1 MKNIH
6 RYLILFTFFGASLFG
21 LASCDSD
28 ATAAQAEE
36 NAIFSSKV
44 SNPLPGNNN
53 NPYDE
58 AGWLHTELFEAYY
71 ETGDSGGT
79 VSEVVTAVEKLAN
92 SSNSF
97 NAVKNPDY
105 NPVSAIEVQ
114 HLLDHPTTCVADAI
128 VTSSMTVPAQLS
140 LQNFVNSYLLL
151 STHED
156 NADVL
161 YEYVI
166 EYESIVL
173 KALLLTETDKRIL
186 LTATSIV
193 RHSTYKAR
201 KKPKK
206 NTDPD
211 WTIFVGNI
219 TAAIEGAEDGSA
231 EAVMKAIV
239 TGIVQNR

>member
-6 RYLILFTFFGASLFG
+6 RYLILFTFFSASLFG

-36 NAIFSSKV
+36 NTIFSSRK
-44 SNPLPGNNN
+44 SNLLPGNND
-53 NPYDE
+53 NPYDD
-58 AGWLHTELFEAYY
+58 AGWLHTELYEAYY
-71 ETGDSGGT
+71 ETGNTGGT
-79 VSEVVTAVEKLAN
+79 VSEVVTEVQKLADSN
-92 SSNSF
+92 SSF
-97 NAVKNPDY
+97 NAIKNPDY

-128 VTSSMTVPAQLS
+128 AASSMTVPAQLS
-140 LQNFVNSYLLL
+140 LQNFVNSYLLFYANQD
-151 STHED
+151 S
-156 NADVL
+156 ADVL

-166 EYESIVL
+166 EYESLVL

-186 LTATSIV
+186 LTTTSIA
-193 RHSTYKAR
+193 RHSTYQAR

-231 EAVMKAIV
+231 EAVMKALV